1 MSVHVAL
8 SAAAVHSEEAPKKF
22 RKTRDYF
29 GKRRIHSIVAGEN
42 GTFGYDEDSND
53 SGVST
58 RDTGGAGGKGEPNS
72 PSSAS
77 VTSGTSSE
85 SSHSSSQSDSA
96 LKQRAK
102 VIRLGDKSIQGISER
117 GPAASSTPFP
127 AAKPLRQRVTP
138 KPADMDDL
146 QVNGQSL
153 DQIKRTKWENDLK
166 KIMKLLQNSK
176 VKEEAPLPAKGSPIN
191 TPAHVHITSSK
202 RRIIPKQK
210 ISV

>member
-8 SAAAVHSEEAPKKF
+8 SSAVLHSEEAEPKKF

-29 GKRRIHSIVAGEN
+29 GKRRLHSVAAEN
-42 GTFGYDEDSND
+42 GTFGFDEDSND

-58 RDTGGAGGKGEPNS
+58 RDTGAGAKCEPNS

-77 VTSGTSSE
+77 VTSGTSSSGA
-85 SSHSSSQSDSA
+85 SSHSSSESTA
-96 LKQRAK
+96 VKQRAK
-102 VIRLGDKSIQGISER
+102 VIRLANKSILDR
-117 GPAASSTPFP
+117 GPAASSTPVL
-127 AAKPLRQRVTP
+127 AAKPLNRRVSLKTAA
-138 KPADMDDL
+138 KMDDL

-153 DQIKRTKWENDLK
+153 DQIKRTKWQNDLQR
-166 KIMKLLQNSK
+166 IMKLLQNSK
-176 VKEEAPLPAKGSPIN
+176 LTEEAPSSSQGISA
-191 TPAHVHITSSK
+191 VQMTSSK